1 MEKVKAVIEDASI
14 HKIFDLFKNKPRG
27 LKFNE
32 TDAIIVSAK
41 TDDNKKILRTF
52 YFCLKPDGTFDENTA
67 AMDGSRARRHQL
79 SSFLIN
85 NGITDHI
92 KEYNLKERI
101 GEWKGQTI
109 EAILSEKNGS
119 IFIP

>member
-1 MEKVKAVIEDASI
+1 MEQVKAVIEGASI
-14 HKIFDLFKNKPRG
+14 HKIFDLFKHKPSG

-32 TDAIIVSAK
+32 TDAIIVTAK
-41 TDDNKKILRTF
+41 TDDNKKITRTF

-79 SSFLIN
+79 VSFLKN

-101 GEWKGQTI
+101 GEWKGKII
-109 EAILSEKNGS
+109 EALISEKDGS
-119 IFIP
+119 IYIP